1 MKYYY
6 LSFRL
11 SRPWLP
17 TSRWCYKDCHC
28 ASVES
33 RPVDAPL
40 ASPLKPIS
48 LGWAFHTEQR
58 LSITSER
65 EEVGEINVLHDWEVK
80 RATVTAD
87 SGGGLLTMHHR
98 RISFQVF
105 FDCLS
110 VLVGWGATR
119 REGQF
124 HFRPTK
130 LFLCFSSHFN
140 Q

>member
-1 MKYYY
+1 M
-6 LSFRL
+6 L
-11 SRPWLP
+11 
-17 TSRWCYKDCHC
+17 TSRWCYKDGHC

-65 EEVGEINVLHDWEVK
+65 EEVGEINVLHDWKVK
-80 RATVTAD
+80 RATVTTD
-87 SGGGLLTMHHR
+87 SGGGLLTTHHR
-98 RISFQVF
+98 RIRFQVF

-110 VLVGWGATR
+110 IFCVFFGWGGVGWGRGAMR
-119 REGQF
+119 REGQI

-140 Q
+140 